1 MGFWPYFLQAH
12 RSVGG
17 VSPFCLLGS
26 PTIGTQITL
35 FSWDFFLL
43 HTQIITNYSNNFKIK
58 AHQSLNYSTSSS
70 NVFKSTNCKINHY
83 KSGLLYNLSILPLSN
98 PTIVMFWNHSQ
109 IIAIISRLRLINHSQ
124 IIAII
129 SRLRLINHSQRIA
142 IISRLRLINFV
153 ITAHHHLMSSNQ
165 PMAQS
170 FIIIQRHCIIC
181 LYCLFLILP

>member
-70 NVFKSTNCKINHY
+70 NVFKSTNGTIIHY
-83 KSGLLYNLSILPLSN
+83 NSASLYNLPVLPLSN
-98 PTIVMFWNHSQ
+98 PTIILCDHSV
-109 IIAIISRLRLINHSQ
+109 SNVLLFVNVLINQQS
-124 IIAII
+124 
-129 SRLRLINHSQRIA
+129 LR
-142 IISRLRLINFV
+142 F
-153 ITAHHHLMSSNQ
+153 
-165 PMAQS
+165 S
-170 FIIIQRHCIIC
+170 FAV
-181 LYCLFLILP
+181 FLVCDRESIL